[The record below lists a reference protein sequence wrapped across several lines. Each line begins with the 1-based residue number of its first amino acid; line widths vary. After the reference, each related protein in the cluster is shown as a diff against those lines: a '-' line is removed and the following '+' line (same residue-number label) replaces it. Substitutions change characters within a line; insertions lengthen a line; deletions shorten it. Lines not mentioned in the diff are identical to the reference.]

1 MTNGFIVPVSAS
13 IRSNESIVR
22 ESRPGWMSV
31 QPGIPI
37 VRHVTPLAGQRSP
50 TEDQPGDVNDQ
61 YDKDGHDDDE
71 DAPRIR
77 DELAA
82 LRLDLL
88 GAILGTLEAL
98 RLPPNQFELIALQDE
113 RLRLPLELHALV
125 VADLLEA
132 LEHPLRRLIV
142 HGSCPQEGQSCGFYR
157 CDNVFLSP
165 KEIDMDEETLN
176 LSIRK
181 FLKMVGIHSQR
192 TIEQAVAKA
201 IGDGAIKG
209 NESFSATMRLQ
220 VAGLD
225 IDVTFDGTIDLQ

>member
-1 MTNGFIVPVSAS
+1 
-13 IRSNESIVR
+13 
-22 ESRPGWMSV
+22 MSV

-37 VRHVTPLAGQRSP
+37 VRHVTPLTRQRSA

-61 YDKDGHDDDE
+61 YDKDGHHDDE

-98 RLPPNQFELIALQDE
+98 RLPPNQLELIALQCE
-113 RLRLPLELHALV
+113 RLRLPLELQALV
-125 VADLLEA
+125 VADLLET

-142 HGSCPQEGQSCGFYR
+142 HGSCSQEGQSYAFYR
-157 CDNVFLSP
+157 CDNVLLSP

-192 TIEQAVAKA
+192 TIEQAVAKT

-225 IDVTFDGTIDLQ
+225 IDVTFDGKIDLQ